1 MINERPQEAEGVYDD
16 SERWL
21 PISVDARV
29 QTDGRI
35 VPLRFEV
42 DGHHYPIERILDE
55 RIAKSR
61 KEALTGTRYLVRVQG
76 RLYLLYHDRSSWFL
90 ELKRTSFD

>member
-1 MINERPQEAEGVYDD
+1 MINKRPQEAEGIYDD

-35 VPLRFEV
+35 IPLQFEV
-42 DGHHYPIERILDE
+42 DGRHYLIERILDE

-61 KEALTGTRYLVRVQG
+61 KEALTGTRYLVRVQAKV
-76 RLYLLYHDRSSWFL
+76 YLLYHDRSSWFL
-90 ELKRTSFD
+90 ELKRGAFD